1 MGPLRVPVA
10 QVQITVVCSA
20 LSTLSKPTHQEAVQG
35 KGIGLL
41 CFISTDIR
49 NHPKKGWFQR
59 SNCKSKRKDK
69 KREQVAVVVDVDRC
83 RGNQIRYQLCWSCE
97 RLFAVSNLLPEA
109 DGRYL

>member
-1 MGPLRVPVA
+1 MCSTALVQKDTKQTLTVPA
-10 QVQITVVCSA
+10 
-20 LSTLSKPTHQEAVQG
+20 
-35 KGIGLL
+35 
-41 CFISTDIR
+41 D
-49 NHPKKGWFQR
+49 
-59 SNCKSKRKDK
+59 NCKSKRKDK